1 MSSTHYPHCM
11 PFNVPEKEMLKK
23 AISMKLHDLQERYF
37 SKRSLDKVTYDRKIS
52 LLEDIVDK
60 LGIQDVIITTNEES
74 GTRERVVL

>member
-23 AISMKLHDLQERYF
+23 ALALKLNELQDRF
-37 SKRSLDKVTYDRKIS
+37 FNKKSLDEVTYQKRLS

-60 LGIQDVIITTNEES
+60 LGIQDVIITTNEET
-74 GTRERVVL
+74 GTRQRVIV

>member
-1 MSSTHYPHCM
+1 
-11 PFNVPEKEMLKK
+11 
-23 AISMKLHDLQERYF
+23 MKLHDLQERYF